1 MKNSE
6 HNNLVSGIDIGS
18 EKIYCSIGLRFPETS
33 KVKLLGIGI
42 SPVDESFKKGTISNR
57 NKLINQIEIAVN
69 EAEIM
74 ADQKI
79 NNAYISLTGDHIKSM
94 NTQSAIAL
102 NRNNNIENNSI
113 SQKDINRVLE
123 LTQGIALPPDR
134 DILHTIPQEFIVDT
148 LEKIKIFNIKKHNC
162 FQDYFFEVLKN
173 LKYKNFDYYNQRMI
187 EDEYFRLKL
196 IK

>member
-18 EKIYCSIGLRFPETS
+18 EKIYCAIGLRFPETS

-42 SPVDESFKKGTISNR
+42 SSVDESFKKGTISNR

-102 NRNNNIENNSI
+102 NRNNNIDNNSI
-113 SQKDINRVLE
+113 SQKDI
-123 LTQGIALPPDR
+123 IACW
-134 DILHTIPQEFIVDT
+134 
-148 LEKIKIFNIKKHNC
+148 N
-162 FQDYFFEVLKN
+162 
-173 LKYKNFDYYNQRMI
+173 
-187 EDEYFRLKL
+187 
-196 IK
+196 